1 MAASKRTVMSGAV
14 GGMIV
19 GGAVPFL
26 WGDYNSFD
34 MTNMALTTLG
44 GFLGIWL
51 AVYLGKHLDL

>member
-1 MAASKRTVMSGAV
+1 MVSKRTVMFGAV
-14 GGMIV
+14 GGMVI

-34 MTNMALTTLG
+34 LPNVLTTMAG

-51 AVYLGKHLDL
+51 AVWLGKRFDF

>member
-1 MAASKRTVMSGAV
+1 MASKRTVMFGAT

-19 GGAVPFL
+19 GGVVPFL

-34 MTNMALTTLG
+34 FTNVMTTMAG

-51 AVYLGKHLDL
+51 AVWLGKRFDF